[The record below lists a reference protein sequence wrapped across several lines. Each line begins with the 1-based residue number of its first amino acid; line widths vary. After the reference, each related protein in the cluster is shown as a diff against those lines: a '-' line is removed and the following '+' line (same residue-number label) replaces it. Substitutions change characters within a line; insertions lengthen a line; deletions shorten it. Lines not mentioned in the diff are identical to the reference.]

1 MSGESRKSALV
12 GRARRLSAA
21 SDLSSYS
28 VVSDAPTVYSLDTN
42 ESLDGGVI
50 VTPPAEEGLEIGLS
64 ALTIEDPVVSTAA
77 GFTRSNPTSIDTLE
91 ARIATYR
98 PTPNPSTSDVSGFW
112 LQFVGFEPNPA
123 ATFKAEF
130 TRLAAHQNWAT
141 TTKRERQVEAL
152 TAEVAFHYGTCMD
165 KLSHWQQLCQDVGIE
180 DVPCSITKCKKA
192 LRPVMANLYNL
203 VDHRR
208 NPDIAILRFKSYMA
222 FCKYTRGGRTFP
234 KECAKQDGF
243 IRVLLKKM

>member
-28 VVSDAPTVYSLDTN
+28 VVSGAPTVYSIDTN

-50 VTPPAEEGLEIGLS
+50 VTPPAEEELEIGLS
-64 ALTIEDPVVSTAA
+64 ALTIKDPVVGTAA
-77 GFTRSNPTSIDTLE
+77 DFTRSNAASNDTLE
-91 ARIATYR
+91 AKIASYK
-98 PTPNPSTSDVSGFW
+98 PAPNPSTSAVSDFW
-112 LQFVGFEPNPA
+112 LQFVGFEPNPT

-130 TRLAAHQNWAT
+130 ARLAAHQDWAT
-141 TTKRERQVEAL
+141 PTKRERQVEAL

-165 KLSHWQQLCQDVGIE
+165 KLSHWQQLCEDVGIE
-180 DVPCSITKCKKA
+180 DVPSSITKCKKT
-192 LRPVMANLYNL
+192 LRPVLVNLYNL
-203 VDHRR
+203 IDHCR
-208 NPDIAILRFKSYMA
+208 NPDIAVLRFKSYMA
-222 FCKYTRGGRTFP
+222 FCRYTRGGRTFP
-234 KECAKQDGF
+234 KACAKQDGF